1 MMIREVGGIL
11 MKKLALVLAAAIT
24 LSFGTACGGN
34 AATTNEEITYITV
47 NETQYD
53 SRSTSLTISNV
64 ETTEGLEA
72 LSQFPNLE
80 DLTINYSA
88 DNAVDLSFLK
98 QLPAL
103 KSFTFLNEECDLDI
117 SVLGELTNLESL
129 TLITW
134 SITDISPLENL
145 TNLTSLTIS
154 SSLNDMAPISKLTN
168 LRTLV
173 IPYNNCDDSV
183 IAPLV
188 NLEYLDI
195 SNNKLSDVYSLYN
208 MKNLSFIDLE
218 GNPIPS
224 MQIEELKHALPSCE
238 INY

>member
-1 MMIREVGGIL
+1 
-11 MKKLALVLAAAIT
+11 MKKLALVLVSVMA
-24 LSFGTACGGN
+24 LSFFTACGGN
-34 AATTNEEITYITV
+34 AAANEQVTYITV
-47 NETQYD
+47 NEMQYD
-53 SRSTSLTISNV
+53 SQSTSLTLSNI
-64 ETTEGLEA
+64 ETTEGLEV

-88 DNAVDLSFLK
+88 NNAVDLSFLK
-98 QLPAL
+98 ELPNL
-103 KSFTFLNEECDLDI
+103 KSFAFLNEECEIDI
-117 SVLGELTNLESL
+117 APLGELTNLESL

-134 SITDISPLENL
+134 SITDIAPLENL

-154 SSLNDMAPISKLTN
+154 SSLNDMSAISKLTN
-168 LRTLV
+168 LKTLV
-173 IPYNNCDDSV
+173 IPYNNCDASV

-208 MKNLSFIDLE
+208 MKNLAFIDLE

-238 INY
+238 INF